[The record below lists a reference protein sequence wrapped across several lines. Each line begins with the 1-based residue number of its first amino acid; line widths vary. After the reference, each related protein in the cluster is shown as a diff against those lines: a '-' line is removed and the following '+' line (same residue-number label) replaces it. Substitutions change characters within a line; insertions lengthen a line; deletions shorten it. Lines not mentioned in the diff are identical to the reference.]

1 MAEKTAAEKA
11 AEEAQKKREQDA
23 REKNE
28 REKQQ
33 AQQNQH
39 RESKTQAGMSTTYSG
54 GQGKAPDIDWAKE
67 NAYSR
72 DEIKGFVGDVFPGE
86 LAHISLD
93 EQGTPTGAAFKEIPA
108 PDDITAPVYAAPQ
121 VIPDDLV
128 TPAGAPITRH
138 MNPDVAMWDAGM
150 LARNPP
156 PEGGR
161 PGDKPK
167 GPIGG
172 GVRNTPV
179 TA

>member
-11 AEEAQKKREQDA
+11 AEEAQKKREEEQ
-23 REKNE
+23 RQKNE
-28 REKQQ
+28 QAKREQSQQ
-33 AQQNQH
+33 P

-121 VIPDDLV
+121 VVPDDLV

-161 PGDKPK
+161 PGDRPK

>member
-33 AQQNQH
+33 AQQNQQH

-54 GQGKAPDIDWAKE
+54 KEDKSGIDWAKE

-86 LAHISLD
+86 LAHIRLD
-93 EQGTPTGAAFKEIPA
+93 EEGTPTGAAFKEIPA

-121 VIPDDLV
+121 VTPDDLV

>member
-33 AQQNQH
+33 AQQNQP
-39 RESKTQAGMSTTYSG
+39 RESKTQAGMATTYSR
-54 GQGKAPDIDWAKE
+54 GQEDPPKIDWAKE

-86 LAHISLD
+86 LAHIRLD
-93 EQGTPTGAAFKEIPA
+93 EEGTPTGAAFKEIPA

-121 VIPDDLV
+121 VTPDDLV